1 MKKLLT
7 YFLTGAMTLVTSASA
22 IAQTSVMTI
31 HENEAVNLRRFVP
44 KGSYS
49 GITRLS
55 GNTYAVVSDS
65 EQRDG
70 FFKFNIVIDSVTGE
84 IQTVENIGFY
94 SSETTGR
101 DAECVAY
108 NPVRKTIYV
117 GGERN
122 NSVVEYDVNGL
133 STGRRSGNLIPG
145 SRSNEGMESLCFD
158 TKNNLL
164 WTMSEGTLTSD
175 NNGNHANATNGVAN
189 MLRLS
194 AYDVNFKKVREYAY
208 KTDAPENLKKA
219 QHYAMGVS
227 EIAVLDDGRILVL
240 EREAWVPRI
249 KYGAWVV
256 CKLYL
261 VDPSTSKTVSSSV
274 ALNNESP
281 FMQKTLLWA
290 CNTTMSFNGL
300 NWANYEG
307 MCLGPKL
314 RDGSQTV
321 ILISDSQDRYQGILQ
336 DWIKTIVIK

>member
-70 FFKFNIVIDSVTGE
+70 FFKFNIIIDSVTGE

-117 GGERN
+117 GGEKN

-145 SRSNEGMESLCFD
+145 TRWCGKHAASVGLRREFQEGSRICLQNRHPREPAESAALC
-158 TKNNLL
+158 
-164 WTMSEGTLTSD
+164 
-175 NNGNHANATNGVAN
+175 
-189 MLRLS
+189 
-194 AYDVNFKKVREYAY
+194 
-208 KTDAPENLKKA
+208 
-219 QHYAMGVS
+219 
-227 EIAVLDDGRILVL
+227 DGC
-240 EREAWVPRI
+240 E
-249 KYGAWVV
+249 
-256 CKLYL
+256 
-261 VDPSTSKTVSSSV
+261 
-274 ALNNESP
+274 
-281 FMQKTLLWA
+281 
-290 CNTTMSFNGL
+290 
-300 NWANYEG
+300 
-307 MCLGPKL
+307 
-314 RDGSQTV
+314 
-321 ILISDSQDRYQGILQ
+321 
-336 DWIKTIVIK
+336 